1 MTTIPQGA
9 PFQVVL
15 QGQTTLTKSA
25 DEILAEMTPYLSS
38 NGLSVLSTGVAASG
52 ALSFISLGAFGSYI
66 ATLNIQSYSD
76 TDDITVTNEVAQAY
90 QLVTKLTP
98 LSISVPSI
106 SGSSTGQPSPSGI
119 TTSSIGD
126 SISGFFTQLETAG
139 TSLLIGLAAVV
150 IIVLLI
156 VAYGPNV
163 KHVAATL

>member
-9 PFQVVL
+9 LFQVVL
-15 QGQTTLTKSA
+15 QGQTTLTKSP
-25 DEILAEMTPYLSS
+25 DQILAEMNPYLSS

-76 TDDITVTNEVAQAY
+76 TDDLTVTNEVAQAY
-90 QLVTKLTP
+90 TLVTKLAP
-98 LSISVPSI
+98 LSISVPSV
-106 SGSSTGQPSPSGI
+106 SGSSTGQPSPSGVSP
-119 TTSSIGD
+119 SSIGD
-126 SISGFFTQLETAG
+126 SISAFFAKLETAG

-150 IIVLLI
+150 IVVLLI

-163 KHVAATL
+163 KHVAAAV